1 MKRRRFFAP
10 EVVQASAMDCGP
22 AGLKS
27 LLEGF
32 GVSASYGRLREACQT
47 DVDGTSIDTLEQ
59 IAVQLGL
66 EAEQIVLPV
75 DHFLHPDST
84 AFPAIVVVQLA
95 VGLTHFVVAWRRHG
109 SLIQLMDPAVGRRWV
124 TASRFRE
131 EIYVHTAT
139 VAAEGWRE
147 WAGSDAFLKT
157 LRRRMSSIG
166 APSGAVRLLDVAM
179 KDPTWRSL
187 AALDAATRMTDS
199 MGTAGGLR
207 RGHEATGVL
216 QRFFEAPEQIPDNYW
231 CVRPAPPAD
240 DGAEQ
245 LRFRGAVLL
254 HVRGVAKTTRHQ
266 KEAAPALPAELVAA
280 LREPPARP
288 GRELLRLLRAD
299 GFLAPSAFTV
309 AMLIAAGGVIV
320 EALLFRGVFDLGRE
334 LGTAG
339 QRMAAMAALVLFAGA
354 LLALEFPL
362 AAGLLRIGRCLELRL
377 RLAFLQKIPLL
388 GDRYFQSRLT
398 SDMAER
404 SHSIHQIRHLSELG
418 GQLTRSVLE
427 LLLTTAGIAWLDPR
441 SAPWAIASAACA
453 LLLPLA
459 AQPPLMER
467 DLRVRSH
474 LGALSRF
481 YLDAL
486 LGLVAIRAHGA
497 ERSVRREHEG
507 LLLEWARA
515 GFGLQRIAVALDAL
529 QFLCGFGLAA
539 ALLFS
544 YLDRSG
550 NPGGVLLLVYW
561 ALNLPVLGQEIALV
575 AWQYPAYRN
584 LTLRLMEPLGAPTQG
599 LTTDTGRE
607 TCAPSG
613 PAAIALDNVTVHAGG
628 HTILE
633 NIDLEIAPGSH
644 VAIVGPSG
652 AGKSSLVGLLLGWH
666 RAAEGRVIID
676 GQELDAAR
684 LETLRSEIAWVDP
697 AVQLWNRS
705 FVENLS
711 YGSEP
716 GASLPIATA
725 IDAADL
731 HEVLEKLP
739 DGLQTPLGE
748 GGALVS
754 GGEGQRVRLGRALL
768 RTGVRLVILDEPF
781 RGLGRA
787 QRRELLARARRFW
800 KDATLICITHDVGET
815 RSFPRV
821 LVIDGGKL
829 VEDGV
834 PGELAALPGSRYRS
848 LLDADRVVRE
858 GLWSASGWRRIRL
871 EGGQLEPAFGLHT
884 VPPRERQ
891 HGT

>member
-1 MKRRRFFAP
+1 
-10 EVVQASAMDCGP
+10 MDCGP
-22 AGLKS
+22 AGLKC

-32 GVSASYGRLREACQT
+32 GIPASYGRLREACQT

-59 IAVQLGL
+59 VAIQLGL
-66 EAEQIVLPV
+66 DAEQIMLPV
-75 DHFLHPDST
+75 DHFLSPRST
-84 AFPAIVVVQLA
+84 ALPAIVVVQLA

-109 SLIQLMDPAVGRRWV
+109 PLIQLMDPAVGRRWV
-124 TASRFRE
+124 TAERFRE
-131 EIYVHTAT
+131 EIYVHTST
-139 VAAEGWRE
+139 VAADGWRE
-147 WAGSDAFLKT
+147 WAGSEPFLKT
-157 LRRRMSSIG
+157 LSQRMSSLGLDAG
-166 APSGAVRLLDVAM
+166 AARVLLDVAT
-179 KDPTWRSL
+179 KDANWRSL
-187 AALDAATRMTDS
+187 AALDAATRMTTS
-199 MGTAGGLR
+199 MVSAGGLR
-207 RGHEATGVL
+207 SGREAAGVL
-216 QRFFEAPEQIPDNYW
+216 TRFFEASEQVPDNYW
-231 CVRPAPPAD
+231 CVRPGPLD
-240 DGAEQ
+240 DDAAEQ

-254 HVRGVAKTTRHQ
+254 RVAGVANAQTET
-266 KEAAPALPAELVAA
+266 PPTLPPELVAT
-280 LREPPARP
+280 LREAPARP
-288 GRELLRLLRAD
+288 GRELLRLLRTD
-299 GFLAPSAFTV
+299 GLVAPSAITL
-309 AMLIAAGGVIV
+309 AMLMAAGAVII

-339 QRMAAMAALVLFAGA
+339 QRIAAMAALVLFTGA
-354 LLALEFPL
+354 LLMLEFPL
-362 AAGLLRIGRCLELRL
+362 AAVLLRIGRCLELRL

-388 GDRYFQSRLT
+388 GDRYFKSRLT

-404 SHSIHQIRHLSELG
+404 SHSIHQIRHVSELG
-418 GQLTRSVLE
+418 GQLTRSAFE
-427 LLLTTAGIAWLDPR
+427 LLLTTAGIVWLDPR

-486 LGLVAIRAHGA
+486 LGLVPIRAHGA

-515 GFGLQRIAVALDAL
+515 GFGLQRIAVAVDAL

-539 ALLFS
+539 ALLLS
-544 YLDRSG
+544 YLGRG
-550 NPGGVLLLVYW
+550 GEPAGVLLLVYW

-584 LTLRLMEPLGAPTQG
+584 LTLRLMEPLGAPG
-599 LTTDTGRE
+599 RAEADTGQQ
-607 TCAPSG
+607 TCGTYG
-613 PAAIALDNVTVHAGG
+613 PAAIALENITVHAAG
-628 HTILE
+628 HTILQ
-633 NIDLEIAPGSH
+633 NIDVAIAPGSH
-644 VAIVGPSG
+644 VAVVGPSG

-666 RAAEGRVIID
+666 RAAEGRVTVD
-676 GQELDAAR
+676 GQTLDGAR

-711 YGSEP
+711 YGAEP

-725 IDAADL
+725 IDTADL
-731 HEVLEKLP
+731 HEVLESLP
-739 DGLQTPLGE
+739 DGLQTRLGE

-768 RTGVRLVILDEPF
+768 RRGVRLAILDEPF
-781 RGLGRA
+781 RGLGRE
-787 QRRELLARARRFW
+787 QRRELLTRARRFW
-800 KDATLICITHDVGET
+800 KEATLICITHDVGET

-821 LVIDGGKL
+821 LVIEGGRL

-834 PGELAALPGSRYRS
+834 PAELAALPGSRYRS
-848 LLDADRVVRE
+848 MLDADRMVRE
-858 GLWSASGWRRIRL
+858 GMWSDSGWRKIRL
-871 EGGQLEPAFGLHT
+871 QEGITEEQPNDR
-884 VPPRERQ
+884 REA
-891 HGT
+891 TWVAS